1 MAVPSVQILSS
12 ATVRASWKSE
22 NRQIHRFLS
31 YTFIRTPARYFRHGS
46 RFSTVRTCLHSP
58 EKASDGKYLG
68 ATRARALKSNYT
80 HCVEVAES
88 RVISNNTIT
97 RNNRVYQTRP
107 AYTRRGQRTPA
118 APLHLFRPTVFW
130 SGRVRS
136 MGRLI
141 HSAEAS
147 GAWLEIY
154 QIFTRDTL
162 CASSK
167 CNLFLAW
174 WFQFLACRYLLLVLS
189 IYSIRVK
196 KKKGKIVDNK
206 NCRNSVHFSTIQ
218 IYFIRV

>member
-107 AYTRRGQRTPA
+107 AYTSSSITFISSHCVLVGPG
-118 APLHLFRPTVFW
+118 PIY
-130 SGRVRS
+130 G
-136 MGRLI
+136 
-141 HSAEAS
+141 
-147 GAWLEIY
+147 EI
-154 QIFTRDTL
+154 DTL
-162 CASSK
+162 DGSEWRVTG
-167 CNLFLAW
+167 NLSDFHERHAVCL
-174 WFQFLACRYLLLVLS
+174 FEM
-189 IYSIRVK
+189 
-196 KKKGKIVDNK
+196 
-206 NCRNSVHFSTIQ
+206 
-218 IYFIRV
+218 